1 MSRSVRLL
9 LVGLTLSLATACVTP
24 RPLMLG
30 QSMDEV
36 ALPRLAGGTRSL
48 DELRGQVVLVD
59 VWASWCRPCV
69 ESLPF
74 YADLENAL
82 SAKGFRFVGI
92 NIDVD
97 KRAAAA
103 FLKEESLSLETL
115 LDPGAKFIGPRFKI
129 TRMPTAFLLDRA
141 GNIRHVHEGFAS
153 ADKAR
158 WRAEIDTLLAEP
170 SP

>member
-1 MSRSVRLL
+1 MSRSTRLH
-9 LVGLTLSLATACVTP
+9 LVALTASLAAACVTP

-30 QSMDEV
+30 HSMDEV
-36 ALPRLAGGTRSL
+36 VLPKLTGGTRSL

-69 ESLPF
+69 QSLPF

-92 NIDVD
+92 NIDED
-97 KRAAAA
+97 RRAAAA
-103 FLKEESLSLETL
+103 FLKEESLSVETL
-115 LDPGAKFIGPRFKI
+115 LDPGAKLIAPRFKI

-153 ADKAR
+153 ADKAK
-158 WRAEIDTLLAEP
+158 WREEIEALLAEP
-170 SP
+170 HP